1 MTSDYFIF
9 SLETFLNVI
18 FSYTCT
24 FLVNLNHNSLQ
35 QLAYCADFALNNE
48 FWYQVLQAAVISIV
62 MQSVV
67 CYPSNSSLGVYWT
80 CVDVL
85 IYRALFFLT
94 CSCKEQKEQT

>member
-18 FSYTCT
+18 CT

-67 CYPSNSSLGVYWT
+67 CYPSNSSLGVY
-80 CVDVL
+80 
-85 IYRALFFLT
+85 
-94 CSCKEQKEQT
+94 